1 MVTSRATAFF
11 KHMPEGFSNSSAA
24 PGAQIESPQEVL
36 ARVFGHA
43 SFRGPQEEIVERVT
57 ASGDAL
63 VLMPTGG
70 GKSICYQVPSL
81 CRPGMGVVISP
92 LIALMEDQVAQ
103 LRQAGVRAVAFTSNL
118 SRDESSAAWWAIQGG
133 ELDLLYV
140 SPERLLGGDLLDQLD
155 RLEIALF
162 AIDEAHCVSQWG
174 HDFRPEYRKLAQ
186 LADRFPAV
194 PRIALT
200 ATADEIT
207 RNDIIDQLRLDQ
219 ARVFVAS
226 FDRPNIRYRVRV
238 KDNPKRQILDFI
250 EREHA
255 GEAGIVYAMSRKRVE
270 EMAALLNKEG
280 VPALSYHAG
289 MDAETRVRHHQRF
302 VMEDGL
308 VMVATIAFGMGIDKP
323 DVRFV
328 AHMDMPK
335 SFEAYY
341 QETGRAGRD
350 GLAADAFM
358 VYGLQDVALL
368 RRLMDDSTAP
378 EEVRRV
384 EGKKLEALLGYCE
397 TARCRR
403 QVMLEYFGEQIDAC
417 GNCDTCLEPVEPV
430 DGTQEARLALSA
442 IHRCGQSFG
451 TKHIIDV
458 LTGKTTEKTQ
468 RRRHDQLNVFGMGQN
483 LNERQWQGVLRQLV
497 ALGLIWVDLENHS
510 VLRLGPQERVVPVL
524 REEERVTLRHEP
536 ESRARTRKAS
546 RQAASLADFTGED
559 RLLFEALRAKRLEI
573 AREQGVPAYVV
584 FNDATLVECVRC
596 RPKNKAEFADIP
608 GVGRSKLERY
618 SDVFL
623 RVISGQ
629 K

>member
-1 MVTSRATAFF
+1 
-11 KHMPEGFSNSSAA
+11 MPEGFSNSSAA
-24 PGAQIESPQEVL
+24 PGTQIESPQQVL
-36 ARVFGHA
+36 TRVFGHA

-92 LIALMEDQVAQ
+92 LIALTEDQVAQ

-118 SRDESSAAWWAIQGG
+118 SRDESSAAWRAIQGG
-133 ELDLLYV
+133 ELDMLYV

-174 HDFRPEYRKLAQ
+174 HDFRPEYRQLAQ
-186 LADRFPAV
+186 LADRFPSV

-200 ATADEIT
+200 TTADEIT
-207 RNDIIDQLRLDQ
+207 RNDIIEQLRLDQ

-250 EREHA
+250 KREHV

-270 EMAALLNKEG
+270 EMAAFLNREG
-280 VPALSYHAG
+280 VPALPYHAG

-358 VYGLQDVALL
+358 VYGLQDLALL
-368 RRLMDDSTAP
+368 RRLMGISTAP

-384 EGKKLEALLGYCE
+384 ESKKLEALLGYCE

-403 QVMLEYFGEQIDAC
+403 QVMLEYFAEQIDAC
-417 GNCDTCLEPVEPV
+417 GNCDTCLEPVETV

-497 ALGLIWVDLENHS
+497 ALGLIRVDLENHS

-524 REEERVTLRHEP
+524 REEERVTLRREP
-536 ESRARTRKAS
+536 ERRARTRKGD
-546 RQAASLADFTGED
+546 RQAASSADFTGED

-573 AREQGVPAYVV
+573 AQAQRVPAYVV
-584 FNDATLVECVRC
+584 FNDATLVEFVRC

-623 RVISGQ
+623 EVISGPSVDDQ
-629 K
+629 SVSGAPSL

>member
-1 MVTSRATAFF
+1 
-11 KHMPEGFSNSSAA
+11 MPEGFSKSSAA
-24 PGAQIESPQEVL
+24 AKTQIESPAQIL
-36 ARVFGHA
+36 SRVFGHA
-43 SFRGPQEEIVERVT
+43 AFHGLQEEIVKHVN

-70 GKSICYQVPSL
+70 GKSICYQVPAL
-81 CRPGMGVVISP
+81 CRSGMGVVISP

-103 LRQAGVRAVAFTSNL
+103 LKQAGVRAVAFTSNL
-118 SRDESSAAWWAIQGG
+118 SRDEARRARRAIEGG

-140 SPERLLGGDLLDQLD
+140 SPERLLGEGLLDQLD
-155 RLEIALF
+155 RMEIALF

-174 HDFRPEYRKLAQ
+174 HDFRPDYRQLAQ

-194 PRIALT
+194 PRVALT

-207 RNDIIDQLRLDQ
+207 RTDIIGQLRLDQ
-219 ARVFVAS
+219 ARLFVAS

-250 EREHA
+250 KREHR

-270 EMAALLNKEG
+270 EMAGFLEKEG
-280 VPALSYHAG
+280 IPALHYHAG
-289 MDAETRVRHHQRF
+289 LDAQTRVRHHQRF

-350 GLAADAFM
+350 GLPADAFM

-368 RRLMDDSTAP
+368 RRLMDESTAP

-384 EGKKLEALLGYCE
+384 ESKKLEALLGYCE

-403 QVMLEYFGEQIDAC
+403 QVMLEYFGEDIEAC
-417 GNCDTCLEPVEPV
+417 ANCDTCLEPVEVV
-430 DGTQEARLALSA
+430 DGTREARLALSA
-442 IHRCGQSFG
+442 IHRCGESFG
-451 TKHIIDV
+451 TRHIIDV
-458 LTGKTTEKTQ
+458 LSGKATEKAQ
-468 RRRHDQLNVFGMGQN
+468 RRRHDRLKVFGLGSD
-483 LNERQWQGVLRQLV
+483 LSERQWQGVLRQLV
-497 ALGLIWVDLENHS
+497 ALGLIRVDLGNHS
-510 VLRLGPQERVVPVL
+510 VLRLGPTERVLPVL
-524 REEERVTLRHEP
+524 REEAPVTLRREP
-536 ESRARTRKAS
+536 EGRVRTRRAD
-546 RQAASLADFTGED
+546 RQAGSSTDFTGED
-559 RLLFEALRAKRLEI
+559 QLLFEALRTKRREI
-573 AREQGVPAYVV
+573 ASGQGVPAYVV
-584 FNDATLVECVRC
+584 FNDATLVEFVRY
-596 RPKNKAEFADIP
+596 RPRNETEFAEIT
-608 GVGRSKLERY
+608 GVGEAKLARY
-618 SDVFL
+618 GATFL
-623 RVISGQ
+623 EVISRAG
-629 K
+629 

>member
-1 MVTSRATAFF
+1 MVTPRATAFF
-11 KHMPEGFSNSSAA
+11 KHMPEGFSHSSAA
-24 PGAQIESPQEVL
+24 PGTQIESPQQVL

-70 GKSICYQVPSL
+70 CKSL

-118 SRDESSAAWWAIQGG
+118 SRDESSAAWRAIQGG
-133 ELDLLYV
+133 ELDMLYV

-174 HDFRPEYRKLAQ
+174 HDFRPEYRQLAQ
-186 LADRFPAV
+186 LADRFPSV

-207 RNDIIDQLRLDQ
+207 RNDIIEQLRLDQ
-219 ARVFVAS
+219 ARVFVAR

-250 EREHA
+250 KREHV

-270 EMAALLNKEG
+270 EMAAFLNKEG
-280 VPALSYHAG
+280 VPALPYHAG

-358 VYGLQDVALL
+358 VYGLQDLALL

-384 EGKKLEALLGYCE
+384 ESKKLEALLGYCE

-403 QVMLEYFGEQIDAC
+403 QVMLEYFAEQIDAC
-417 GNCDTCLEPVEPV
+417 GNCDTCLEPVETV

-497 ALGLIWVDLENHS
+497 ALGLIRVDLGNHS

-524 REEERVTLRHEP
+524 REEERVTLRREP
-536 ESRARTRKAS
+536 ERRARTRQGD
-546 RQAASLADFTGED
+546 RQAASSADFTGED

-573 AREQGVPAYVV
+573 AQAQRVPAYVV
-584 FNDATLVECVRC
+584 FNDATLVEFVRC
-596 RPKNKAEFADIP
+596 RPKKQ
-608 GVGRSKLERY
+608 S
-618 SDVFL
+618 
-623 RVISGQ
+623 
-629 K
+629 

>member
-1 MVTSRATAFF
+1 
-11 KHMPEGFSNSSAA
+11 MPEGFSNSSTA
-24 PGAQIESPQEVL
+24 PKTQIESPAQIL

-43 SFRGPQEEIVERVT
+43 AFHGLQEEIVNHIN

-81 CRPGMGVVISP
+81 CRSGMGVVISP

-103 LRQAGVRAVAFTSNL
+103 LQQAGVRAVAFTSNL
-118 SRDESSAAWWAIQGG
+118 SRDEARRARRAIEGS

-140 SPERLLGGDLLDQLD
+140 SPERLLGEGLLDQLD
-155 RLEIALF
+155 RMEIALF

-174 HDFRPEYRKLAQ
+174 HDFRPEYRQLAQ
-186 LADRFPAV
+186 LADRFPVV

-207 RNDIIDQLRLDQ
+207 RTDIIGQLRLDR

-250 EREHA
+250 KREHR

-270 EMAALLNKEG
+270 EMTGFLEKEG
-280 VPALSYHAG
+280 IPALHYHAG
-289 MDAETRVRHHQRF
+289 LDAQTRVRHHQRF

-350 GLAADAFM
+350 GLPADAFM

-368 RRLMDDSTAP
+368 RRLMDESTAP

-384 EGKKLEALLGYCE
+384 ESKKLEALLGYCE

-403 QVMLEYFGEQIDAC
+403 QVMLEYFGEDIEAC
-417 GNCDTCLEPVEPV
+417 GNCDTCLEPVEVV
-430 DGTQEARLALSA
+430 DGTREARLALSA

-451 TKHIIDV
+451 TRHIIDV
-458 LTGKTTEKTQ
+458 LSGKATEKAQ
-468 RRRHDQLNVFGMGQN
+468 RRRHDRLKVFGLGSD
-483 LNERQWQGVLRQLV
+483 LSERQWQGVLRQLV
-497 ALGLIWVDLENHS
+497 ALGLIRVDLENHS
-510 VLRLGPQERVVPVL
+510 VLRLGPTERVLPVL
-524 REEERVTLRHEP
+524 REEARVTLRREQ
-536 ESRARTRKAS
+536 ERRARTRKAD
-546 RQAASLADFTGED
+546 RQAGSSTDFTGED
-559 RLLFEALRAKRLEI
+559 QRLFEELRAKRREI
-573 AREQGVPAYVV
+573 AGAQGVPAYVV
-584 FNDATLVECVRC
+584 FNDATLVEFVRC
-596 RPKNKAEFADIP
+596 RPRNEAEFGEIS
-608 GVGRSKLERY
+608 GVGQSKLARY
-618 SDVFL
+618 GATFL
-623 RVISGQ
+623 EVISRAG
-629 K
+629 